1 MLNVSKWFFLS
12 SQKLCGIK
20 YLISFNW
27 SAIII
32 SSNVWLTRVALFAL
46 LIDVDCKRFSILKF
60 GRRLKPIE
68 RSHEQIWAH
77 TRDWKVYEDRS
88 TNLVRHFDVV
98 ECEVKSLRFMFRK
111 FFWPFVARTRE
122 EWKKFIE
129 RSFGQWTDK
138 RLKCLKK
145 SNKCRC
151 NLKMVMR
158 ELNWLKDLG
167 FGINAV

>member
-1 MLNVSKWFFLS
+1 MIFSIVSKVVWH
-12 SQKLCGIK
+12 KI
-20 YLISFNW
+20 FNF
-27 SAIII
+27 IQLKR
-32 SSNVWLTRVALFAL
+32 NHHLQQR
-46 LIDVDCKRFSILKF
+46 LIDESRFVRAFNRCWLQRFSILKF

-122 EWKKFIE
+122 EWNKFIE